1 MTKLIKQYLTQLKR
15 ELAGTDRATIQ
26 DAQSDA
32 EEHLNMALKSELE
45 KHPDKS
51 PADLLPSI
59 IEEYGSPEETAA
71 AYTQIESRIRPAL
84 SYSTQTGD
92 GSLSRFFG
100 IFADPKAWGAILY
113 MLISLV
119 TGTLYFSWATV
130 GVSTSLAFALF
141 IFGLPVAVI
150 FMFSV
155 KGITLL
161 EGRIVEG
168 LLGVRMPRRQVFF
181 PQGLNWKERIIV
193 LFKDKSIW
201 MAILYMI
208 LMLPLGVIYFTLSIT
223 LIITSIALM
232 ITPLLQEILNFPFI
246 YSDGMS
252 YYLPNWLLPV
262 VMIIGLLMLTGSMHL
277 AKLLG
282 GWHGKLA
289 KSLLVAE

>member
-1 MTKLIKQYLTQLKR
+1 MSKLIKQYLTLLKR
-15 ELAGTDRATIQ
+15 ELTGTDRATIQ

-32 EEHLNMALKSELE
+32 EEHLNMALQSELE
-45 KHPDKS
+45 KYPDKS
-51 PADLLPSI
+51 PEDLLPKI

-71 AYTQIESRIRPAL
+71 AYTQIEARIRPAL
-84 SYSTQTGD
+84 SYSNQTG
-92 GSLSRFFG
+92 GGGFSRFFG
-100 IFADPKAWGAILY
+100 IFADPKAWGALVY

-119 TGTLYFSWATV
+119 TGPLYFTWAV
-130 GVSTSLAFALF
+130 AGLSTSFAFALF

-155 KGITLL
+155 KGISLL

-181 PQGLNWKERIIV
+181 PQGLNWKERIKV

-201 MAILYMI
+201 MAILYMV
-208 LMLPLGVIYFTLSIT
+208 LMLPLGVIYFTLSFS
-223 LIITSIALM
+223 LNIISIALM
-232 ITPLLQEILNFPFI
+232 ITPFLQEILNIPLITF
-246 YSDGMS
+246 SGAS
-252 YYLPNWLLPV
+252 YFLPNWLLPA
-262 VMIIGLLMLTGSMHL
+262 VMIIGLLLLTGSMHL

-289 KSLLVAE
+289 KFFLVAE